1 MEHVVSQEAGAAE
14 ERKGEEHCQE
24 SLPAHKSGPGL
35 RSVLAA
41 GLTVVLWASAFPG
54 IRMGLLAYS
63 PVHLALLR
71 YMVAALTL
79 TGYALATRMRLPRW
93 RDWPGI
99 AVLGM
104 VGIAFYNLALNTGEV
119 TVQAAVASFLITV
132 GPLLVAME
140 AQIWLSERITR
151 WGWLGMLIGFGGV
164 AVIAFR
170 GMSGFALD
178 PHVLLV
184 LSAALAQSLY
194 FVGQKPLLTRYRAI
208 EFTTYAVWVGA
219 CLLLVFLPGLPEEVQ
234 EAPIG
239 ATIAVIYLGIFPGAI
254 GFVSWAYALSHL
266 PAARVASFLYLVPLL
281 ALGIS
286 WVWLGELPPI
296 LVLLGGLL
304 VLVGVMVV
312 NSCGRS
318 R

>member
-1 MEHVVSQEAGAAE
+1 MEQIVSQEAGAAE
-14 ERKGEEHCQE
+14 EEKGEEYCPG
-24 SLPAHKSGPGL
+24 SLSAQKSGRGL
-35 RSVLAA
+35 RSFLAA

-54 IRMGLLAYS
+54 IRVGLHAYS

-99 AVLGM
+99 AVLGL
-104 VGIAFYNLALNTGEV
+104 VGIAFYNVALNTGEV
-119 TVQAAVASFLITV
+119 SIPAAVASFLINV
-132 GPLLVAME
+132 GPLLVALE
-140 AQIWLSERITR
+140 AQIWLGERISR
-151 WGWLGMLIGFGGV
+151 WGWLGMFIGFGGV
-164 AVIAFR
+164 AVIAFS
-170 GMSGFALD
+170 GVSGFALD
-178 PHVLLV
+178 PRVLIV

-219 CLLLVFLPGLPEEVQ
+219 CLLLAFLPGLPEEVQ
-234 EAPIG
+234 AAPIG
-239 ATIAVIYLGIFPGAI
+239 ATLAVIYLGIFPGAI

-266 PAARVASFLYLVPLL
+266 PASRVASFLYLVSLL
-281 ALGIS
+281 ALGIA

-296 LVLLGGLL
+296 LALLGGLL
-304 VLVGVMVV
+304 VLAGVMVV
-312 NSCGRS
+312 NSRGRS